1 MFSSFGFR
9 QILSLFSVD
18 NLQISMFSSA
28 KIQKI
33 LHSAQNLS
41 AFYYLCTNN
50 SSNET
55 KNKYTLHITGFFYEP
70 NDSTR
75 GGSHSFLYWS

>member
-1 MFSSFGFR
+1 MISSFGFL
-9 QILSLFSVD
+9 QILSHFSAD
-18 NLQISMFSSA
+18 NLQISMFSFA

-50 SSNET
+50 
-55 KNKYTLHITGFFYEP
+55 Y
-70 NDSTR
+70 
-75 GGSHSFLYWS
+75 

>member
-1 MFSSFGFR
+1 MISSFGFR

-50 SSNET
+50 
-55 KNKYTLHITGFFYEP
+55 Y
-70 NDSTR
+70 
-75 GGSHSFLYWS
+75 